1 MRYDVIG
8 VVSGKEEP
16 KKSYKDNYFQKVT
29 LSDETG
35 TQNLVFMLGN
45 DSAGLNVGEGQVIA
59 VIECWQYKADL
70 LNAEREQVRLCQGS
84 ER

>member
-16 KKSYKDNYFQKVT
+16 TKSYTGLFSQKVT
-29 LSDETG
+29 LCDETG
-35 TQNLVFMLGN
+35 RQNLVFMLGK
-45 DSAGLNVGEGQVIA
+45 DSAGLNIGEGQVIA
-59 VIECWQYKADL
+59 VMECWQHGKNL
-70 LNAEREQVRLCQGS
+70 LSAEREQVRLCQGS